1 MGMSG
6 RMPLDDKTSVMFN
19 TVLGMELAG
28 MLEWDQ
34 QIALF
39 VFDLESSDFE
49 NIKTFVMGAAIERQF
64 SENITAGVVFS
75 SSCNKY
81 PDIVNRIL
89 KSQRD
94 KFQKQLYV
102 FAFNYVYK
110 VNNAMKVYLTLGK
123 GFKASETNK
132 KGESVF
138 RHHFNLDSGKHYG
151 ENDCCCQHY
160 IKYSFCIFGFYCF
173 KKSQMLSKMGIKDPR

>member
-1 MGMSG
+1 MRAVLRMLQAKRKIHYKVGSEDKTVFTDSKRMFGLGMGVSG

-19 TVLGMELAG
+19 TVLGYGIGRYARMG
-28 MLEWDQ
+28 STDCT
-34 QIALF
+34 F

-81 PDIVNRIL
+81 PDILNGIL

-94 KFQKQLYV
+94 KFQKQLSV

-110 VNNAMKVYLTLGK
+110 VNNAMKVYLTLEK
-123 GFKASETNK
+123 GLKHLKQIK
-132 KGESVF
+132 KESQF
-138 RHHFNLDSGKHYG
+138 L
-151 ENDCCCQHY
+151 
-160 IKYSFCIFGFYCF
+160 CI
-173 KKSQMLSKMGIKDPR
+173 